1 MKGTLL
7 KDGDNWIVE
16 HWVGLKVFEYPI
28 HPTYEKYY
36 FLNDDDN
43 VKEVEFEVVKENVD
57 TGALEAPYIK
67 IEYAKLIKYKME
79 EPLQFLAT
87 QAQELGLGYDTPSPG
102 KIKKLTE
109 EEWVELNNAVPR
121 KIKTALQELWEDI
134 HSESLKEFSY
144 YMEIEERQ
152 IIEACKYGNRMY
164 KNFEPVEVTGKD
176 YYDKTFRQDKTD
188 KQ

>member
-1 MKGTLL
+1 
-7 KDGDNWIVE
+7 
-16 HWVGLKVFEYPI
+16 
-28 HPTYEKYY
+28 
-36 FLNDDDN
+36 
-43 VKEVEFEVVKENVD
+43 
-57 TGALEAPYIK
+57 
-67 IEYAKLIKYKME
+67 ME

-87 QAQELGLGYDTPSPG
+87 QAQELGLGYDAQSSG

-164 KNFEPVEVTGKD
+164 KNFESVEVTGKD